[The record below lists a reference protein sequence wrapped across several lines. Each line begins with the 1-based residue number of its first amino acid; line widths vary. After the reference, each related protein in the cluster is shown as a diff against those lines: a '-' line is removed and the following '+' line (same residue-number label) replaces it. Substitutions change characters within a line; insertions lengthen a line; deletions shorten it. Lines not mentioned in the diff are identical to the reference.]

1 MNIIKMGFRL
11 FTMYWFIVIRI
22 VRSVIVR
29 HLRVF
34 WIQKIYLNIDFQNC
48 VKYLI
53 QLLMIFIIK
62 EQNLHIV

>member
-34 WIQKIYLNIDFQNC
+34 WIQKYISISTF
-48 VKYLI
+48 K
-53 QLLMIFIIK
+53 
-62 EQNLHIV
+62 IV